1 MRFLGGAAPSFG
13 GTGVMV
19 RIVALMVLFM
29 GMIFMV
35 VSNLAA
41 KKSGHQSVNPIAGL
55 ARGITNTLNNA
66 DRLAPDLSRA
76 IDRAESELPKLV
88 GKDGEEATTEA
99 LQDFTGSDFSG
110 QNHAKATFA
119 GALVGN
125 AKFVNTLL
133 DGATFEG
140 ATGEAATFRKARLAG
155 ATFDAS
161 VFKNSDFSEAEL
173 RSATARAADMTG
185 SNFTGADVSFA
196 KFSALVGEET
206 LFTGAY
212 VTGAVMNDAH
222 LRGADFTNAD
232 ATGVQFNGADL
243 SGANFTNAK
252 VEAAVFTGA
261 KLYGADLSTVIG
273 ATTDQFAGACGDAET
288 QLPGGATAPAC
299 E

>member
-1 MRFLGGAAPSFG
+1 
-13 GTGVMV
+13 MV

-35 VSNLAA
+35 VSNIAA
-41 KKSGHQSVNPIAGL
+41 KKTGSQSVNPLANI

-88 GKDGEEATTEA
+88 GKDGEETDAA
-99 LQDFTGSDFSG
+99 LQDFTGADFSG
-110 QNHAKATFA
+110 QNHPKAMFA
-119 GALVGN
+119 GAAMAN
-125 AKFVNTLL
+125 AKFINTLL
-133 DGATFEG
+133 DGANFEG
-140 ATGEAATFRKARLAG
+140 AAGDAAVFRKARLAG
-155 ATFDAS
+155 ARFDAS
-161 VFKNSDFSEAEL
+161 VFKQADFSEAEL
-173 RSATARAADMTG
+173 RGATARAADMTG

-212 VTGAVMNDAH
+212 VTGAILSDAH
-222 LRGADFTNAD
+222 LRGADFTDAD